1 MEDWSLDFEKMLEVM
16 AKDVER
22 FFTDLSRDV
31 DRMVDD
37 FVEASEAIAEQ
48 MQTTFSTEIEP
59 RLTEFIDPILEAY
72 LGFEVVVE
80 ETAQPIIHTVD
91 PVMNNHPACIGCRHY
106 HGQMYGSNMLV
117 CGMHPYGWE
126 EEKCP
131 DWQSVWQE

>member
-22 FFTDLSRDV
+22 FFTDLSRDI

-37 FVEASEAIAEQ
+37 FVEASEAIADQ

-59 RLTEFIDPILEAY
+59 RLSEFIDPILEAY

-106 HGQMYGSNMLV
+106 HGQMYGGNMLV

>member
-22 FFTDLSRDV
+22 FFTDLSRDI

-37 FVEASEAIAEQ
+37 FVEASEAIADQ

-59 RLTEFIDPILEAY
+59 RLSEFIDPILEAY

-106 HGQMYGSNMLV
+106 HGQMYGGNMLV
-117 CGMHPYGWE
+117 CGMHPFGWE